1 MPQSLA
7 KVYVHLVFST
17 QGRETCLAE
26 AVRPNLFA
34 YLAGIL
40 QNLECSAVKVGGIAD
55 HVHVLF
61 VLARTIPL
69 SKVVEEAKKGSS
81 KWMKTQGV
89 PAFAWQAGYGAFSVS
104 ASQVDIVSKYIE
116 NQEEHHRKTTFQD
129 EFRQFCRKYGV
140 QLDERYVWD

>member
-17 QGRETCLAE
+17 RGREACLAD
-26 AVRPNLFA
+26 ALRPTLFA

-40 QNLECSAVKVGGIAD
+40 QNLECSAVKVGGTAD
-55 HVHVLF
+55 HAHVLL

-69 SKVVEEAKKGSS
+69 SKVVEEVKKGSS
-81 KWMKTQGV
+81 KWLKTQGV

-104 ASQVDIVSKYIE
+104 ASQVDAVSRYIE

-140 QLDERYVWD
+140 ELDERYVWD

>member
-17 QGRETCLAE
+17 QKREPCLNE
-26 AVRPNLFA
+26 TIRPALFA

-40 QNLECSAVKVGGIAD
+40 PNHDCPAVKISGVAD

-61 VLARTIPL
+61 VLARTVTL
-69 SKVVEEAKKGSS
+69 SKVVEEVKKGSS
-81 KWMKTQGV
+81 KWLKTQGL
-89 PAFAWQAGYGAFSVS
+89 PAFAWQAGYAAFSVS
-104 ASQVDIVSKYIE
+104 ASQVEAVSQYIE

-129 EFRQFCRKYGV
+129 EFRQFCQRYGV
-140 QLDERYVWD
+140 KLDERYAWD

>member
-17 QGRETCLAE
+17 TGREACLAD
-26 AVRPNLFA
+26 AVRPTLFA

-40 QNLECSAVKVGGIAD
+40 QNLECAAVKIGGMAD
-55 HVHVLF
+55 HVHVLL
-61 VLARTIPL
+61 VLARTLPL
-69 SKVVEEAKKGSS
+69 SKVVEEVKKGSS
-81 KWMKTQGV
+81 KWLKTQGI

-104 ASQVDIVSKYIE
+104 ASQVDVVSKYIE
-116 NQEEHHRKTTFQD
+116 NQAEHHRKTTFQD

-140 QLDERYVWD
+140 ELDERYMWD